1 MSGIENAHVLAGI
14 DKTVGL
20 FDSMEND
27 ASRLLYTNVSV
38 L

>member
-1 MSGIENAHVLAGI
+1 MSGTEHAHVLAGI

-20 FDSMEND
+20 FDSMENG
-27 ASRLLYTNVSV
+27 ASWLLYTNVSV